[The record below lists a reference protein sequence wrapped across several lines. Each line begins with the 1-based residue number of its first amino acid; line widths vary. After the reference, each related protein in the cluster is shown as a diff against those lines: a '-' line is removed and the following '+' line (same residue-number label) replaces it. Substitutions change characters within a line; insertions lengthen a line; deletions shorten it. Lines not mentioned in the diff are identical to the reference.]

1 MVSPLELETG
11 TAKFDLY
18 LAVHE
23 RPEGLRAVL
32 EYNSDL
38 FDDATIRRILVH
50 FENLIRVLVA
60 DPDRRVSDFP
70 LFTEAERHQLLVEWN
85 DTKRD
90 YPKDKCIHQLFEE
103 QVERTPDSVAVVF
116 EDQQLSYR
124 ELNERSNQAAHYLK
138 KLGVGSEVRV
148 GICLERSLEMV
159 VGILGVLK
167 AGGAY
172 VPLDPQ
178 HPKERLSFMLKDTQ
192 ARVLLTQEKLVAEF
206 DHQVVVSLDK
216 GWEKIAKQSKEN
228 PDNKVTPENL
238 MYVMY
243 TSGSTGKPKGVEVT
257 HRAVIRLLINTDYIQ
272 IHPSDVIAQ
281 ISNCAF
287 DAATFEIW
295 GALLHGA
302 RLVIIS
308 AQVAIAPQE
317 FSAVLTQ
324 HQVGVLFLTTALFN
338 QLAQNLPAIFR
349 PIRHVLFGG
358 EAVDPKWVRKILQSG
373 PPARLVHVYGPT
385 ETTTFATWY
394 EIKEVGED
402 AVTIPIGRPIA
413 NTSIYIL
420 DSHLQP
426 VPIGVAGE
434 VYIGGDGLAWGY
446 LNCPELTA
454 EKFVSNPFRNEP
466 GARLYKTG
474 DLARYRSDGNIEFL
488 GRIDNQVKLRGYRVE
503 LEEIEAALD
512 HHPAVKDNVV
522 VMQDSVSG
530 DKRLVAYIVPQRND
544 MPASGELRSYLKAKL
559 PSYMVPSAFV
569 TLEAFPLTTN
579 GKLDYDALPPSRS
592 RDAQEDVEYV
602 APRDETERVL
612 CRVWSEVLGV
622 NRIGLDE
629 DFFAIGGHS
638 LLAAKLFARLD
649 EAFGRSLP
657 LGVLFSAP
665 TVRLLAEHYRTE
677 REPRARSV
685 LVPLSPAGH
694 LPPIFGVPGVF
705 GNVVGFA
712 DLAHE
717 LGAEQ
722 PFYGLQSV
730 GLDGTEAP
738 LGSIEEMER
747 LYVGE
752 IRSVQPHGPYAII
765 GACFGATVAYEMT
778 RQLLAAGEE
787 VGFLGLLDPT
797 RREGNIAGQNPESI
811 PRIFRRL
818 AAFRNLV
825 LNRLQ
830 LYREEMRKLCVIDR
844 VNYLAAK
851 FRMLSRLIG
860 NKNAFKGAQRELNQI
875 EVYRANLLALDGYRR
890 QPLNGRLRALEIF
903 ETTRPGRV
911 NVRDRIDWPALW
923 KGPIKN
929 HKVPG
934 KNSGDMLS
942 GENARVLGALLAQRL
957 RLALHAPQQHCS
969 EGRWID

>member
-1 MVSPLELETG
+1 MDDDSLTERLAKLSPSKRALLELRLKEKGLKSVAAKIIPRRPTHGSAPLSFAQQRLWFLNQLEPESPNYNQPKPVRLTGALDEKALAEALNHVVARHQALRTTFVVVDGVPVQVIAEARSLDLPLADLRSLPDAVRDAETQLLLVETIRRPFDLSQDLMLRALLLRLADREHILLLVTHHIASDGWSGGILWRELGNLYGAFSRGEPDPLPELPIQYADYAIWQRQWLQGEALETQLSYWRKQLNGVAALQLPTDRPRPVLQSFNGAKQSLVLPVDLSEALNNLSRREGVTLFMTLLAAFQTLLHQYTEQDDIVVGSPIAGRTLPEIEGLIGFFVNTLVLRTDFACDPTFRELLGRVREIALGAYAHQDLPFEKLVEELQPQRNLSTSPLFQVMFALQNVPRQVVELPGLMVSPLELESG

-38 FDDATIRRILVH
+38 FDDATIRRMLGH
-50 FENLIRVLVA
+50 FENLIRVLVD

-70 LFTEAERHQLLVEWN
+70 LLTEAERHQLLVEWN

-103 QVERTPDSVAVVF
+103 QVERTPDAVAVVF
-116 EDQQLSYR
+116 EEQQLSYR

-159 VGILGVLK
+159 VGILGILK

-216 GWEKIAKQSKEN
+216 DWEKIAKQSKEN
-228 PDNKVTPENL
+228 PDNKVRAENL
-238 MYVMY
+238 AYVMY

-257 HRAVIRLLINTDYIQ
+257 HRAVIRLVINTDYIQ
-272 IHPSDVIAQ
+272 IHPSDVSAQ

-317 FSAVLTQ
+317 FSGVLTQ

-349 PIRHVLFGG
+349 PIRDVLFGG

-434 VYIGGDGLAWGY
+434 V
-446 LNCPELTA
+446 C
-454 EKFVSNPFRNEP
+454 
-466 GARLYKTG
+466 
-474 DLARYRSDGNIEFL
+474 
-488 GRIDNQVKLRGYRVE
+488 
-503 LEEIEAALD
+503 
-512 HHPAVKDNVV
+512 
-522 VMQDSVSG
+522 
-530 DKRLVAYIVPQRND
+530 
-544 MPASGELRSYLKAKL
+544 
-559 PSYMVPSAFV
+559 
-569 TLEAFPLTTN
+569 
-579 GKLDYDALPPSRS
+579 
-592 RDAQEDVEYV
+592 
-602 APRDETERVL
+602 
-612 CRVWSEVLGV
+612 
-622 NRIGLDE
+622 
-629 DFFAIGGHS
+629 
-638 LLAAKLFARLD
+638 
-649 EAFGRSLP
+649 
-657 LGVLFSAP
+657 
-665 TVRLLAEHYRTE
+665 
-677 REPRARSV
+677 
-685 LVPLSPAGH
+685 
-694 LPPIFGVPGVF
+694 
-705 GNVVGFA
+705 
-712 DLAHE
+712 
-717 LGAEQ
+717 
-722 PFYGLQSV
+722 
-730 GLDGTEAP
+730 
-738 LGSIEEMER
+738 
-747 LYVGE
+747 
-752 IRSVQPHGPYAII
+752 
-765 GACFGATVAYEMT
+765 
-778 RQLLAAGEE
+778 
-787 VGFLGLLDPT
+787 
-797 RREGNIAGQNPESI
+797 
-811 PRIFRRL
+811 
-818 AAFRNLV
+818 
-825 LNRLQ
+825 
-830 LYREEMRKLCVIDR
+830 
-844 VNYLAAK
+844 
-851 FRMLSRLIG
+851 
-860 NKNAFKGAQRELNQI
+860 
-875 EVYRANLLALDGYRR
+875 
-890 QPLNGRLRALEIF
+890 
-903 ETTRPGRV
+903 
-911 NVRDRIDWPALW
+911 
-923 KGPIKN
+923 
-929 HKVPG
+929 
-934 KNSGDMLS
+934 
-942 GENARVLGALLAQRL
+942 
-957 RLALHAPQQHCS
+957 
-969 EGRWID
+969 